1 MEKEYYKSLADKYFA
16 GTINET
22 EISEL
27 AEWIRNDSR
36 LAHWWKQEFEKSAA
50 DISPELRNKMFAR
63 IKAEVLKEPAGATA
77 SAHAPAS
84 APAPA
89 PSERIP
95 VGTSERISVG
105 TSVGT
110 SEETSARTTAPHLP
124 KKRLLPAWTRWAAMI
139 CLPIFLA
146 FFTYYLLNVSTSA
159 DARAPFIVK
168 ADKGDKA
175 TVVLP
180 DGTDV
185 ILNSASSLSYLGD
198 FGKDE
203 RRVQLQGEGYFS
215 VAHDARRSFIV
226 QVGEVEVQVL
236 GTVFDVSAYS
246 DDRDVTVVLLEG
258 KVGISTPSASLT
270 MKPGEKMNYNK
281 ATGKLTTETVHADDY
296 VSWTQGNLYFQ
307 NESLKNIMNA
317 LSRMYD
323 VTIRID
329 SPRIADER
337 FTGTIPGGGIQN
349 ALNII
354 MLTSPFHYA
363 VEDSVIV
370 LKEK

>member
-1 MEKEYYKSLADKYFA
+1 MEKEYYKSLADKYFE
-16 GTINET
+16 GTISES
-22 EISEL
+22 EISQL
-27 AEWIRNDSR
+27 ADWIRNDTR
-36 LAHWWKQEFEKSAA
+36 LADWWKQEYEKSDA
-50 DISPELRNKMFAR
+50 DISPELRGKMFAR
-63 IKAEVLKEPAGATA
+63 IKADVLKEPL
-77 SAHAPAS
+77 
-84 APAPA
+84 
-89 PSERIP
+89 
-95 VGTSERISVG
+95 
-105 TSVGT
+105 
-110 SEETSARTTAPHLP
+110 RTPLP
-124 KKRLLPAWTRWAAMI
+124 RKRLLPAWTRWAAMI

-146 FFTYYLLNVSTSA
+146 FFTYYLLDVSGTA
-159 DARAPFIVK
+159 DARSPFIVK

-185 ILNSASSLSYLGD
+185 ILNSASRLSYLAD

-203 RRVQLQGEGYFS
+203 RRVQLEGEGYFN
-215 VAHDARRSFIV
+215 VAHDTRHTFIV
-226 QVGEVEVQVL
+226 QMGEVEVQVL
-236 GTVFDVSAYS
+236 GTVFNVSAYT
-246 DDRDVTVVLLEG
+246 DDQDVTVVLLEG
-258 KVGISTPSASLT
+258 KVGISTPSSSLT
-270 MKPGEKMNYNK
+270 LMPGEKVSYNK
-281 ATGKLTTETVHADDY
+281 STHRLTTEKVLPEDY

-307 NESLKNIMNA
+307 NESLKNIMTA

-354 MLTSPFHYA
+354 MLTSPFRYE

>member
-16 GTINET
+16 GTISET

-27 AEWIRNDSR
+27 AGWIRNDSR

-50 DISPELRNKMFAR
+50 DISPELRNRMFAR
-63 IKAEVLKEPAGATA
+63 IKAEVLKEPAGAAA
-77 SAHAPAS
+77 SAHVPAS
-84 APAPA
+84 APVSAPSERI
-89 PSERIP
+89 SERIP
-95 VGTSERISVG
+95 VGTSER
-105 TSVGT
+105 
-110 SEETSARTTAPHLP
+110 TSAETTAPRLP

-168 ADKGDKA
+168 AEKGDKA

-203 RRVQLQGEGYFS
+203 RRVQLEGEGYFS

-354 MLTSPFHYA
+354 MLTSPFHYV